1 MNPDARAHIRGYYQ
15 RHATGYDRQVSSAER
30 RFLGEHRAW
39 AAGQVFGRVL
49 EIGVGTGLKLPYYPA
64 GTDLVGV
71 DLSPSMV
78 ELARLQAAAAAGR
91 LSVDLRVGDAEA
103 LDLPDESVDAV
114 VGTYALCTFPDPLAA
129 LVEVRRVLKVGGRLV
144 LVEHG
149 PSSNLLVRAG
159 QRLLDPLALR
169 FQADHLLRDP
179 VPYVVDAGLDIVF
192 TERGGRVGLVYRVV
206 ATKKAT

>member
-49 EIGVGTGLKLPYYPA
+49 EIGVGTGLNLPYYPA

-114 VGTYALCTFPDPLAA
+114 VGTYALCTFPDPLA
-129 LVEVRRVLKVGGRLV
+129 
-144 LVEHG
+144 
-149 PSSNLLVRAG
+149 
-159 QRLLDPLALR
+159 LR